1 MSMIERQIISLLH
14 FTYHRIVQRNCDRE
28 NPEDF
33 QYIFAREGN
42 QANYSL
48 EASFILRN
56 PKKPSISGEK
66 TISKT

>member
-1 MSMIERQIISLLH
+1 MSIIERHIISLLH
-14 FTYHRIVQRNCDRE
+14 FTYHRIVQRNRDRE

-33 QYIFAREGN
+33 QCIFAREGS

-56 PKKPSISGEK
+56 QKNPSINGEK
-66 TISKT
+66 PISKT